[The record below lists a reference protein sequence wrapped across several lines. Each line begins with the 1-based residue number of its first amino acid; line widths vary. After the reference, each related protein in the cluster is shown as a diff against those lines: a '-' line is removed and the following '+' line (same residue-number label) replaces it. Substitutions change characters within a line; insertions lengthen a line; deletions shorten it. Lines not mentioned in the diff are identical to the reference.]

1 MAPPNVPSRV
11 RFVKNTNRQ
20 IDNVPSRV
28 RFQNISPNIDP
39 GMSRAMAGNTGLA
52 GLTTGQVD
60 NIIRG
65 QTNINR
71 FTGNTN
77 VPTYTS
83 VGKQFGEVGSKYRR
97 PADKVAFA
105 DDMAMLNKGI
115 GAGGNFFVGPD
126 GIPRFSFTKTGLKDA
141 QGATLLSR
149 QLPQLRATP
158 ARSFGETMADVGR
171 AFSGYNSIK
180 YPEGS
185 NIPEMVRT
193 SGMFENFKSPALAI
207 LEGVGG
213 FFNDMG
219 QKTSDF
225 NAKLMQLTPAQRRIY
240 DQAIFVPGTTPE
252 QAYNKAIG
260 MAMGGIATLQ

>member
-1 MAPPNVPSRV
+1 
-11 RFVKNTNRQ
+11 
-20 IDNVPSRV
+20 
-28 RFQNISPNIDP
+28 
-39 GMSRAMAGNTGLA
+39 MSRAMAGNTGLA

-97 PADKVAFA
+97 PADKVGFA

-126 GIPRFSFTKTGLKDA
+126 GIPRFSFTNTGIKDA
-141 QGATLLSR
+141 QGRTLLSR

-158 ARSFGETMADVGR
+158 GTFGETMGDIGR
-171 AFSGYNSIK
+171 AFSGFNSIK
-180 YPEGS
+180 YPDPNMQGAFPAGQS
-185 NIPEMVRT
+185 RDMPFMQRT
-193 SGMFENFKSPALAI
+193 PGMLENFKNFKPPALAI
-207 LEGVGG
+207 LEGIGG
-213 FFNDMG
+213 FFDK
-219 QKTSDF
+219 QAQSAKDF
-225 NAKLMQLTPAQRRIY
+225 NTKLMQLTPAQRRVY
-240 DQAIFVPGTTPE
+240 DEEIIVPGTTRE

-260 MAMGGIATLQ
+260 KAMGGIATLQ